1 MEIYSYLCYQ
11 RTTNTLFEAN
21 NTIIHKSHITIGIYN
36 MNEQT
41 TLFSIGHGQKPL
53 EEFYE
58 ELISFGIQFVIDVR
72 STPFSKWAPQYNQKE
87 IANYLKNHNIV
98 YAYMGNIIGGRPIN
112 ESCYDSEGHFD
123 YEKMAQ
129 EPSFKEGIKRLVNAN
144 EKRFNV
150 AVMCSES
157 DPSLCHRSKLIGRE
171 LYENYNINMKHIV
184 SAGVFIDEV
193 HVIMELTKG
202 QWTPPDQS
210 LFPCPMPYFK
220 SKKIYKEE
228 TEEVFAYD

>member
-1 MEIYSYLCYQ
+1 
-11 RTTNTLFEAN
+11 
-21 NTIIHKSHITIGIYN
+21 
-36 MNEQT
+36 MNIQT
-41 TLFSIGHGQKPL
+41 TLYSIGHGQKTL

-58 ELISFGIQFVIDVR
+58 ELTSFNIQYVIDVR
-72 STPFSKWAPQYNQKE
+72 SSPYSKWAPQYNQRE
-87 IANYLKNHNIV
+87 IAQYLRNNNIV

-112 ESCYDSEGHFD
+112 DLCYDLEGHFD

-129 EPSFKEGIKRLVNAN
+129 ESSFKKGLNRLVNAN
-144 EKRFNV
+144 EKQFNV

-157 DPSLCHRSKLIGRE
+157 DPALCHRSKLIGRE
-171 LYENYNINMKHIV
+171 LYENYHINMKHIV
-184 SAGVFIDEV
+184 SAGKFVDEI

-202 QWTPPDQS
+202 QWTPSNQN
-210 LFPCPMPYFK
+210 LFPYPMPYFK

>member
-1 MEIYSYLCYQ
+1 
-11 RTTNTLFEAN
+11 
-21 NTIIHKSHITIGIYN
+21 
-36 MNEQT
+36 MNIQT
-41 TLFSIGHGQKPL
+41 TLYSIGHGQKTL

-58 ELISFGIQFVIDVR
+58 ELTSFNIQYVIDVR
-72 STPFSKWAPQYNQKE
+72 SSPYSKWAPQYNQRE
-87 IANYLKNHNIV
+87 IAQYLRNNNIV

-112 ESCYDSEGHFD
+112 DLCYDSEGHFD

-129 EPSFKEGIKRLVNAN
+129 ESSFKKGLNRLVNAN
-144 EKRFNV
+144 EKQFNV

-157 DPSLCHRSKLIGRE
+157 DPALCHRSKLIGRE
-171 LYENYNINMKHIV
+171 LYENYHINMKHIV
-184 SAGVFIDEV
+184 SAGKFVDEI

-202 QWTPPDQS
+202 QWTPSNQN
-210 LFPCPMPYFK
+210 LFPYPMPYFK

>member
-1 MEIYSYLCYQ
+1 
-11 RTTNTLFEAN
+11 
-21 NTIIHKSHITIGIYN
+21 
-36 MNEQT
+36 MNIQT
-41 TLFSIGHGQKPL
+41 TLYSIGHGQKTL

-58 ELISFGIQFVIDVR
+58 ELTSFNIQYVIDVR
-72 STPFSKWAPQYNQKE
+72 SSPYSKWAPQYNQKE
-87 IANYLKNHNIV
+87 IAQYLRNNNIV

-112 ESCYDSEGHFD
+112 DLCYDSEGHFD

-129 EPSFKEGIKRLVNAN
+129 ESSFKKGLNRLVNAN
-144 EKRFNV
+144 EKQFNV

-157 DPSLCHRSKLIGRE
+157 DPALCHRSKLIGRE
-171 LYENYNINMKHIV
+171 LYENYHINMKHIV
-184 SAGVFIDEV
+184 SAGKFVDEI

-202 QWTPPDQS
+202 QWTPSNQN
-210 LFPCPMPYFK
+210 LFPYPMPYFK

>member
-1 MEIYSYLCYQ
+1 
-11 RTTNTLFEAN
+11 
-21 NTIIHKSHITIGIYN
+21 
-36 MNEQT
+36 MNIQT
-41 TLFSIGHGQKPL
+41 TLYSIGHGQKTL

-58 ELISFGIQFVIDVR
+58 ELTSFNIQYVIDVR
-72 STPFSKWAPQYNQKE
+72 SSPYSKWAPQYNQRE
-87 IANYLKNHNIV
+87 IAQYLRNNNIV

-112 ESCYDSEGHFD
+112 NLCYDSEGHFD

-129 EPSFKEGIKRLVNAN
+129 ESSFKKGLNRLVNAN
-144 EKRFNV
+144 EKQFNV

-157 DPSLCHRSKLIGRE
+157 DPALCHRSKLIGRE
-171 LYENYNINMKHIV
+171 LYENYHINMKHIV
-184 SAGVFIDEV
+184 SAGKFVDEI

-202 QWTPPDQS
+202 QWTPSNQN
-210 LFPCPMPYFK
+210 LFPYPMPYFK